1 MTDNAVTDDDLRNAR
16 LWAEKV
22 DPAEVNPGYIGTP
35 RDIHNAAR
43 VILATVP
50 APKTIA
56 EELMDPDSYG
66 EDTDGQ
72 YVVFDQ
78 KRMMEIVKRVEAL
91 EEMVK

>member
-1 MTDNAVTDDDLRNAR
+1 MTDRGVTDEDLQVVYAWLNDRYG
-16 LWAEKV
+16 E
-22 DPAEVNPGYIGTP
+22 DTP
-35 RDIHNAAR
+35 IKR
-43 VILATVP
+43 VLRAYLP

-78 KRMMEIVKRVEAL
+78 QRMMKIVKRVEAL
-91 EEMVK
+91 EEAVK

>member
-1 MTDNAVTDDDLRNAR
+1 MTDHDVTEEDLQTVRAWLDDGHGEDTPIRRVLRAY
-16 LWAEKV
+16 L
-22 DPAEVNPGYIGTP
+22 
-35 RDIHNAAR
+35 
-43 VILATVP
+43 P

-66 EDTDGQ
+66 DDVDGQ

-78 KRMMEIVKRVEAL
+78 KRMMKIVKRVEAL